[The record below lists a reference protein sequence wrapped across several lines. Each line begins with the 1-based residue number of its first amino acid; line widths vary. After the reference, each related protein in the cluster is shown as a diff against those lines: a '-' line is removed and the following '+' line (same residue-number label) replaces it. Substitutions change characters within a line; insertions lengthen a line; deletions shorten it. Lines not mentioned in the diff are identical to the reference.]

1 MIREGGKMKVFG
13 TGLMSGGEEFL
24 NAAEGRMNYH
34 EFSVDNVIGHDKVL
48 YEQHQDLYVIESL
61 EQLKTEL
68 ARYFDPILE
77 RAASK

>member
-1 MIREGGKMKVFG
+1 
-13 TGLMSGGEEFL
+13 
-24 NAAEGRMNYH
+24 MNYH

-68 ARYFDPILE
+68 ARYFDSILE
-77 RAASK
+77 RARASNRKGAMPSTHEVINQPPPLEG

>member
-1 MIREGGKMKVFG
+1 MKVFG

-34 EFSVDNVIGHDKVL
+34 SFTIENVIGHDKVL

-61 EQLKTEL
+61 DQLKAEL

-77 RAASK
+77 RAGRK